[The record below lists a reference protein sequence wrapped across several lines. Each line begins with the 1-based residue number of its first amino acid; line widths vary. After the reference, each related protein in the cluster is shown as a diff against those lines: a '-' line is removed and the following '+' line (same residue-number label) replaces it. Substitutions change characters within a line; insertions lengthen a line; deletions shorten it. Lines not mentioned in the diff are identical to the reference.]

1 MGGPYWEHLDEGA
14 WSIAKGEY
22 DPDDETPPQVAR
34 REFAEEVG
42 MPAPAGQLIDLGSY
56 RAHRGKTVIAYAIET
71 DAELRFVASNT
82 FTMEW
87 PRGSGHIGEFPEC
100 DGAAW
105 FDLSLARAKLMPG
118 QTLLLDRLV
127 AALER

>member
-1 MGGPYWEHLDEGA
+1 MGGPYWEHMEEGA

-22 DPDDETPPQVAR
+22 EPDEETPPQVAR

-42 MPAPAGQLIDLGSY
+42 MPPPDGDLIDLGSY
-56 RAHRGKTVIAYAIET
+56 RAHRGKTVIAFGVET
-71 DAELRFVASNT
+71 DIDLHFVESNT

-87 PRGSGHIGEFPEC
+87 PRGSGQFGEFPEC

-105 FDLSLARAKLMPG
+105 FDLETARSKIMPG
-118 QTLLLDRLV
+118 QTVVLDRL
-127 AALER
+127 AAHAG